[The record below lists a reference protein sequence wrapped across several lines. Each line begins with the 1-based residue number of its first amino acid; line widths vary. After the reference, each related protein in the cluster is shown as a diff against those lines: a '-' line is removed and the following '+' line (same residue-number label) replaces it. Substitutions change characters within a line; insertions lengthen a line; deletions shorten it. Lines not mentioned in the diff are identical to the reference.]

1 MEFFFQLILT
11 ASFLVVS
18 VAFAAKLVV
27 DAYLE
32 WVQVMTG
39 ITVMTKKMQE
49 EAEKLEQEQEEEPYE

>member
-1 MEFFFQLILT
+1 MEFFFQVILT
-11 ASFLVVS
+11 GSFLVVS
-18 VAFAAKLVV
+18 VAFAAKLAV

-49 EAEKLEQEQEEEPYE
+49 EADRLEQEEDPYE

>member
-18 VAFAAKLVV
+18 VAFAAKLIV

-49 EAEKLEQEQEEEPYE
+49 EAEQLEQEEEPYE

>member
-1 MEFFFQLILT
+1 MEFFFQVILT
-11 ASFLVVS
+11 GSFLVVS
-18 VAFAAKLVV
+18 VAFAAKLAV

-49 EAEKLEQEQEEEPYE
+49 EADRLEQEEEPYE

>member
-1 MEFFFQLILT
+1 MEFFFQVILT
-11 ASFLVVS
+11 GSFLVVS

-39 ITVMTKKMQE
+39 ITVMT
-49 EAEKLEQEQEEEPYE
+49 LSLIHI

>member
-18 VAFAAKLVV
+18 IAFAAKLVV

-39 ITVMTKKMQE
+39 IQVMTKRDQE
-49 EAEKLEQEQEEEPYE
+49 EELARQQEEEEPYE

>member
-1 MEFFFQLILT
+1 MEFFFQVILT
-11 ASFLVVS
+11 GSFLVVS

-49 EAEKLEQEQEEEPYE
+49 EAERLEQEEEPYE

>member
-1 MEFFFQLILT
+1 MEFFFQVILT
-11 ASFLVVS
+11 GSFLVVS
-18 VAFAAKLVV
+18 VAFAAKLAV

-49 EAEKLEQEQEEEPYE
+49 EAERLEQEEEPYE

>member
-18 VAFAAKLVV
+18 VAFAAKLIV

-49 EAEKLEQEQEEEPYE
+49 EADRLEQEEEPYE

>member
-32 WVQVMTG
+32 WIQVMTG
-39 ITVMTKKMQE
+39 ITVMTKQMQE
-49 EAEKLEQEQEEEPYE
+49 EAEKLEREQEEEPYE

>member
-1 MEFFFQLILT
+1 MEFFFQVLLT

-49 EAEKLEQEQEEEPYE
+49 EAEQQEQEEEPYE

>member
-1 MEFFFQLILT
+1 MEFFFQVILT

-49 EAEKLEQEQEEEPYE
+49 EAEQLEQEEEPYE